1 MIQNGL
7 TVEKVAAGGIA
18 HQLGVEPGDRIVEIN
33 GQPVRDIVDYRF
45 LSCGEKLNILVVKPG
60 GESWLLDIE
69 KDYEDSL
76 GLEFGPRE
84 LGRIKRC
91 RNRCIFCFLD
101 QMPRGLRSTLYFND
115 DDYRLSFTQ
124 GNFITLTNLRRED
137 LERIAGQ
144 RLSPLYI
151 SVHTTNPVLREKML
165 NNPRAG
171 KIMEQ
176 LRFLAGAGIEMHAQA
191 VLCPGIND
199 GPELARTISDLYSL
213 WPAVRSLAVVP
224 VGLTRYRDK
233 LYPLRIY
240 NKEEAQEITG
250 LVRKWQRACRRR
262 GGHPFVFA
270 ADEFYLLAGEP
281 VPPAKDYAG
290 FPQLENG
297 VGLVRLFWDEWDA
310 AAKKL
315 PARLVRP
322 RKVTVATGK
331 LGEEILKPVVGRLNE
346 IENLEVQ
353 LIGVT
358 NCFFGETVTVAGLL
372 TAQDLL
378 ATLEGK
384 NPADLLII
392 PAVMVREEDDVFLDG
407 PSLDEFARHLGVPA
421 AKAGGP
427 RELCRLVLGQRP
439 GLRDQES
446 GIGNYSGEAF

>member
-7 TVEKVAAGGIA
+7 PVEKVAAGGIA

-124 GNFITLTNLRRED
+124 GNFITLTNVRRED

-213 WPAVRSLAVVP
+213 WPAVRSLAAVP

-240 NKEEAQEITG
+240 NKEEAREITG
-250 LVRKWQRACRRR
+250 LIRKWQRACRRR
-262 GGHPFVFA
+262 GGRPFVFA

-297 VGLVRLFWDEWDA
+297 VGLVRLFWDEWAA

-315 PARLVRP
+315 PAGLARP

-358 NCFFGETVTVAGLL
+358 NRFFGETVTVAGLL

-378 ATLEGK
+378 AGLAGRK
-384 NPADLLII
+384 LGDLLII
-392 PAVMVREEDDVFLDG
+392 PAVMLREKDDVFLDG
-407 PSLDEFARHLGVPA
+407 LTLPELARRLGVPA

-427 RELCRLVLGQRP
+427 RELCRLALN
-439 GLRDQES
+439 D
-446 GIGNYSGEAF
+446 